1 MFENLNY
8 DPNNQL
14 IHYKVNG
21 KIFYSDFAALE
32 YLTNTIN
39 RNQKNNQILNSNDN
53 IQKYLSKKGVLEF
66 CIRGQEMN
74 SDWTQE
80 PPHSI
85 QYYRQKMCKAISST
99 YDDVILAYTGG
110 TDTETILDTFKFLG
124 TTNLSILNFA
134 NDFIHQQSKAR
145 QFLRDHTVHHF
156 DKKHGADAKK
166 LNWNVKM
173 FQAWTPTDEKQFED
187 LITDY
192 KIGHWLGDYKNVNGW
207 WQNSGKTTLSMDRKG
222 KKTCMVYGYEKP
234 NIILKDGWWT
244 YSTTNDTYDLPWS
257 ALDPNTSIIYF
268 WINDLVPE
276 LIQKLAHLKA
286 KELDKIIC
294 ENNIEVTNKDI
305 FDIGNTNSTN
315 PYYVRLMNAMGF
327 QALSGF
333 LQGCETKKG
342 GNWNTADAKEQK
354 AMGHKTTKRKQHM
367 VDNFFDEVV
376 SKKLHPVFVDKE
388 EKIIKRIW
396 GKTIKVMKA
405 SEKAIALWKNTNIS
419 I

>member
-1 MFENLNY
+1 MFENLND

-32 YLTNTIN
+32 YLTNTIR
-39 RNQKNNQILNSNDN
+39 RNQKNNQITDSNN
-53 IQKYLSKKGVLEF
+53 IQKYLSEKGVLEF
-66 CIRGQEMN
+66 GFKQQKTN
-74 SDWTQE
+74 PDWTQE
-80 PPHSI
+80 PPHSV
-85 QYYRQKMCKAISST
+85 QYYREKMCKAISST
-99 YDDVILAYTGG
+99 YNDVILAYTGG

-124 TTNLSILNFA
+124 TTNLSIINFA

-192 KIGHWLGDYKNVNGW
+192 KVGHWLGDYKNVNSW
-207 WQNSGKTTLSMDRKG
+207 WQNSGRKTLARDNKV
-222 KKTCMVYGYEKP
+222 KKSCMVYGYEKP
-234 NIILKDGWWT
+234 TIMLQDGWWT
-244 YSTTNDTYDLPWS
+244 YTLHNATWDLPWS
-257 ALDPNTSIIYF
+257 ALDPNTSIVYF

-286 KELDKIIC
+286 KELDKIVC

-305 FDIGNTNSTN
+305 FNIGNTDRAN
-315 PYYVRLMNAMGF
+315 PYYNRLMNAMGF
-327 QALSGF
+327 HALSGF
-333 LQGCETKKG
+333 LQGYETKKG

-354 AMGHKTTKRKQHM
+354 AMGHTTTKRKQHIA
-367 VDNFFDEVV
+367 DKFFDEVV
-376 SKKLHPVFVDKE
+376 SKKLHPVFIDKE
-388 EKIIKRIW
+388 RKIIKPIW
-396 GKTIKVMKA
+396 TKTIKVMKA
-405 SEKAIALWKNTNIS
+405 SDKAIALWKNTNFS